1 MRGEKVTFRPLR
13 YAQVPGALHR
23 SLASCVPY
31 LLFRGRARKCGP
43 KIGKRVI
50 GAGSSKIRISLNP
63 QNQQRFT
70 AVEMAATI

>member
-1 MRGEKVTFRPLR
+1 MRGEGHFPPTALRP
-13 YAQVPGALHR
+13 GTWALHR

-31 LLFRGRARKCGP
+31 LLFLGRARKCGP

-50 GAGSSKIRISLNP
+50 AAGSSKFRISLNP
-63 QNQQRFT
+63 QDQQRFT